1 MNFEGKKVS
10 KNMDYKNIVETLNW
24 HALYSDLSGSEAK
37 VVMYLATACN
47 YKTGKISISYTK
59 LAEAVQ
65 MSRPGVQK
73 ALAGLVKKKAIA
85 VDSSACGRSE
95 TKYRVRD
102 VEELNAYYAKEVNNP
117 AADAHYDEETRLW
130 GQLII
135 RHGSIGEDCPECEE
149 LPGEELCHRHT
160 AMRKML
166 EDSQEW
172 RDYKLWL
179 ADNPKPAQRIR
190 QINGRTVV
198 E

>member
-1 MNFEGKKVS
+1 
-10 KNMDYKNIVETLNW
+10 MDYKNIVETLNW
-24 HALYSDLSGSEAK
+24 HSLYSDLSGSEAK
-37 VVMYLATACN
+37 VMMYLATACN
-47 YKTGKISISYTK
+47 YKTSKISISYTQ

-73 ALAGLVKKKAIA
+73 ALAGLIQKKAIA

-102 VEELNAYYAKEVNNP
+102 VEELNGYYAKEVNNP

-135 RHGSIGEDCPECEE
+135 RHGSIGDDCAECEE
-149 LPGEELCHRHT
+149 MPGEELCHRHA

-166 EDSQEW
+166 EDSQDW

-190 QINGRTVV
+190 QINGRAVV